1 MPRKKPKRDKS
12 KEMLWRNV
20 LADKLASGLSQ
31 NEYCRQHGLNANNFS
46 WWKREIARRDEQK
59 FSQQVPVEPAPTFVQ
74 VAQPSEANLSPA
86 DSNSSNGMV
95 IAEVDLAA
103 GTLRIF
109 AGINKQGLQE
119 IFAALR
125 ESPA

>member
-12 KEMLWRNV
+12 KEMFWRRA
-20 LADKLASGLSQ
+20 LADQLASGLTQ

-59 FSQQVPVEPAPTFVQ
+59 LAKKVAVSPAPAFVQ
-74 VAQPSEANLSPA
+74 IAQPTETNLSPGE
-86 DSNSSNGMV
+86 SSNGKI
-95 IAEVDLAA
+95 IAEIDLSA

-109 AGINKQGLQE
+109 ASINKQALQE

-125 ESPA
+125 EPPA

>member
-1 MPRKKPKRDKS
+1 MF
-12 KEMLWRNV
+12 WRRA
-20 LADKLASGLSQ
+20 LADQLASGLTQ

-59 FSQQVPVEPAPTFVQ
+59 LAKKVAVSPAPAFVQ
-74 VAQPSEANLSPA
+74 IAQPTETNLSPGE
-86 DSNSSNGMV
+86 SSNGKI
-95 IAEVDLAA
+95 IAEIDLSA

-109 AGINKQGLQE
+109 ASINKQALQE

-125 ESPA
+125 EPPA

>member
-1 MPRKKPKRDKS
+1 MPRKKSKRDKS
-12 KEMLWRNV
+12 KEMFWRRA
-20 LADKLASGLSQ
+20 LADQLASSLTQ

-59 FSQQVPVEPAPTFVQ
+59 LAKKVAVSPAPAFVQ
-74 VAQPSEANLSPA
+74 IAQPTEVNLRSGE
-86 DSNSSNGMV
+86 SSNGKV
-95 IAEVDLAA
+95 IAEIDLSA

-109 AGINKQGLQE
+109 ASINKQALQE